1 VTKSDFRKGILS
13 KTKKL
18 TYSKRLLLSKK
29 AINNLDRV
37 LKKYAKKGDKILFF
51 IPLKNEVDIIKY
63 INNMR
68 SRYFVFV
75 PFMEDVSFEMVQ
87 YRLPLFIR
95 RFNIK
100 EPSVSSNFYKKDI
113 DIMIT
118 PVVGVDKNYQRI
130 GFGKGMYDRFF
141 EKQLKRQR
149 NAPKVIFLQLEK
161 FFINK
166 FICDEYD
173 IKADVYITAKDSLEI
188 KGKHG
193 RNCRGNRSRE
203 SCRFFNLEKG
213 K

>member
-1 VTKSDFRKGILS
+1 VTKSDFRKSILT

-29 AINNLDRV
+29 AINNFDKV

-51 IPLKNEVDIIKY
+51 IPLKNEVDILKY
-63 INNMR
+63 MNKVR
-68 SRYFVFV
+68 SKYFVFV

-130 GFGKGMYDRFF
+130 GFGKGMYDRFYQ
-141 EKQLKRQR
+141 KYVNRTKKK
-149 NAPKVIFLQLEK
+149 PKVVFLQLEK
-161 FFINK
+161 YFINK
-166 FICDEYD
+166 AICNEYD
-173 IKADVYITAKDSLEI
+173 IKADIYITAKEI
-188 KGKHG
+188 LKIKDTKNG
-193 RNCRGNRSRE
+193 RNCRNSH
-203 SCRFFNLEKG
+203 CW
-213 K
+213 